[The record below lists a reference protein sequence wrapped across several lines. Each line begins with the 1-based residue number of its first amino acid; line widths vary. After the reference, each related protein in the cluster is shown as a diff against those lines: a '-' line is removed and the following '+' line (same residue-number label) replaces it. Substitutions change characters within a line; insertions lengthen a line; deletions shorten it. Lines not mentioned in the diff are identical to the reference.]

1 TTWDVL
7 VGKDTLADLGVML
20 MTPAMLRRVGGT
32 EKIPDH
38 DGKMLDSPRRVVEAD
53 YDLFPDTAPTH
64 DLSHTSPVEES
75 PAAPAIREPVVSRP
89 MRARVGLPA
98 GFFVP
103 SRDSNFL
110 KWDRLYPEVNVESI
124 VARTNHQCTSEAEV
138 EALLSELIP
147 AKAAL
152 REYPSGCPPP
162 AAFAPIR
169 PPMRPDAQPIYVVQH
184 TLSAVAK
191 EAIELVVAERV
202 KYGIDEP
209 SSAFAQMPI
218 FTKAKSGTNER
229 RVLFDDSAN
238 NSLNMVGVGMQLPT
252 PIERALFLRDAALIS
267 SVDMAS
273 FFTQLRLADE
283 VADYWTYDGGS
294 AGKVRT
300 LRMVQGNSE
309 SPAIAQAFLTH

>member
-1 TTWDVL
+1 MTTLGKPVHAVADPGAEVTLINVETASRLGIRVTKSSRPCLRPLWGPSSSYRSIGRANVSLQIDAGKPVWTTAVVVDFGQTTWDVL

-184 TLSAVAK
+184 TLSA
-191 EAIELVVAERV
+191 
-202 KYGIDEP
+202 
-209 SSAFAQMPI
+209 
-218 FTKAKSGTNER
+218 
-229 RVLFDDSAN
+229 
-238 NSLNMVGVGMQLPT
+238 
-252 PIERALFLRDAALIS
+252 
-267 SVDMAS
+267 
-273 FFTQLRLADE
+273 
-283 VADYWTYDGGS
+283 
-294 AGKVRT
+294 
-300 LRMVQGNSE
+300 
-309 SPAIAQAFLTH
+309 